1 MDVMLPC
8 PLLAG
13 RLEPARDASCYNR
26 CMTDRPVRTRYA
38 PSPTGEP
45 HLGNIRTALY
55 DWLLARHYGGQFILR
70 IEDTDQQRYAEGG
83 VEALFSALRW
93 LGLEWDEGPD
103 LGGPYGPYVQSERLD
118 LYNSYT
124 DRLLAQDNAYQC
136 YCSPER
142 LAEVRKQQQARKEPP
157 RYDRHCRDLTPEQRA
172 EAEASGVAPVVRFKT
187 PLTGETFAHDV
198 LRGDIVFK
206 NETLDDFVLMKS
218 DGYPTYHLAAVVDDH
233 LMEITHVIRSDEWL
247 PSAPRHFLVYQA
259 FGWEP
264 PLIAHVSR
272 VLGPDKTK
280 LSKRH
285 GAHSVLD
292 YREQGFLPDAVINSL
307 ALLGWSLDDHTEI
320 IDRQTLVQ
328 HFDLDRV
335 LPNPAIFDQD
345 KLLWMNGMYIRQM
358 PPETL
363 AGMLRP
369 YLEDAL
375 STRIDK
381 ALLLSIIPLVR
392 ERIRLLPEI
401 VDIADFFFTDGPLD
415 YNADTLLGKRF
426 AGKPG
431 EAAAALERVVA
442 AAEGIADWTHEALE
456 SVIRPLAEELGMK
469 AGDLFGLVRV
479 AVTGKT
485 ATPPLFETMEV
496 LGRETTIARL
506 RAALEKLG

>member
-1 MDVMLPC
+1 
-8 PLLAG
+8 
-13 RLEPARDASCYNR
+13 
-26 CMTDRPVRTRYA
+26 MTDRHVRTRYA

-70 IEDTDQQRYAEGG
+70 IEDTDQQRYVEGG
-83 VEALFSALRW
+83 VEAQMSALRW

-103 LGGPYGPYVQSERLD
+103 VGGPYGPYVQSERLD
-118 LYNSYT
+118 LYRTYA
-124 DRLLAQDNAYQC
+124 DRLLADDKAYQC

-142 LAEVRKQQQARKEPP
+142 LDEVRKAQQARKEPP
-157 RYDRHCRDLTPEQRA
+157 RYDRHCRDLSPEQRA
-172 EAEASGVAPVVRFKT
+172 EMEASGVTPVVRFKT
-187 PLTGETFAHDV
+187 PLTGETAARDV
-198 LRGDIVFK
+198 LRGAVVFK
-206 NETLDDFVLMKS
+206 NATLDDFVLLKS
-218 DGYPTYHLAAVVDDH
+218 DGYPTYHLASIVDDR
-233 LMEITHVIRSDEWL
+233 LMEITHVIRGEEWL
-247 PSAPRHFLVYQA
+247 PSAPRHFLVYEA

-272 VLGPDKTK
+272 ILGPDKAK

-292 YREQGFLPDAVINSL
+292 YREQGFLPDAVVNFL

-320 IDRQTLVQ
+320 IDRQALVQ
-328 HFDLDRV
+328 HFDLARV
-335 LPNPAIFDQD
+335 LPNPAVFNQD
-345 KLLWMNGMYIRQM
+345 KLLWMNGIYIRHM

-381 ALLLSIIPLVR
+381 ALLLRIIPLVR
-392 ERIRLLPEI
+392 ERIRLLPAI

-415 YNADTLLGKRF
+415 YDVETLLGKKF
-426 AGKPG
+426 AGKPS
-431 EAAAALERVVA
+431 EAATALDRVTA
-442 AAEGIADWTHEALE
+442 AAEGIADWTHETLE
-456 SVIRPLAEELGMK
+456 SAIRPLAGELGMR
-469 AGDLFGLVRV
+469 AGDLFGLARV

-496 LGRETTIARL
+496 LGRGTTIERL

>member
-1 MDVMLPC
+1 M
-8 PLLAG
+8 
-13 RLEPARDASCYNR
+13 S
-26 CMTDRPVRTRYA
+26 DRPVRTRYA

-55 DWLLARHYGGQFILR
+55 DWLLARHYGGHFILR
-70 IEDTDQQRYAEGG
+70 IEDTDQQRYVEGG
-83 VEALFSALRW
+83 VEAQMSALLW

-103 LGGPYGPYVQSERLD
+103 VGGPYGPYVQSERLD
-118 LYNSYT
+118 LYHTYA
-124 DRLLAQDNAYQC
+124 DRLLAEDKVYQC

-142 LAEVRKQQQARKEPP
+142 LDEVRKAQQARKEPP
-157 RYDRHCRDLTPEQRA
+157 RYDRHCRDLSPEQRA
-172 EAEASGVAPVVRFKT
+172 EMEASGITPVVRFQT
-187 PLTGETFAHDV
+187 PLTGETAARDV
-198 LRGDIVFK
+198 LRGTVVFR
-206 NETLDDFVLMKS
+206 NETLDDFVLLKS
-218 DGYPTYHLAAVVDDH
+218 DGYPTYHLASIVDDH
-233 LMEITHVIRSDEWL
+233 LMEITHVIRGEEWL
-247 PSAPRHFLVYQA
+247 PSAPRHFLVYDA

-272 VLGPDKTK
+272 ILGPDKAK

-292 YREQGFLPDAVINSL
+292 YREQGFLPDAVINFL

-320 IDRQTLVQ
+320 IDRETLIQ

-335 LPNPAIFDQD
+335 LPNPAVFNQD

-363 AGMLRP
+363 ASMLRS

-381 ALLLSIIPLVR
+381 ALLLRIIPLVR
-392 ERIRLLPEI
+392 ERIHLLPEI
-401 VDIADFFFTDGPLD
+401 VDIAGFFFTDGPLEYD
-415 YNADTLLGKRF
+415 VETLLGKKF
-426 AGKPG
+426 ARKPS
-431 EAAAALERVVA
+431 EAAAALERVA
-442 AAEGIADWTHEALE
+442 AAVEAIADWTHEALE
-456 SVIRPLAEELGMK
+456 SAIRPLAEELQMK